1 MLSHIN
7 YISRASYRTS
17 AVARAAGAVHGKTPL
32 TVTKHP
38 KFQRDSRFQTLNE
51 THLKYF
57 QTVLGENAIKYDKD
71 PESEELAAFNTD
83 CKILMGHEVFWPYRL
98 CN

>member
-7 YISRASYRTS
+7 RISRASYRTS
-17 AVARAAGAVHGKTPL
+17 AVARAAGAVHGRTPL

-38 KFQRDSRFQTLNE
+38 KFQRDARFQALND

-57 QTVLGENAIKYDKD
+57 QTVLDDNAIKYDKNSD
-71 PESEELAAFNTD
+71 TEELAPYNTD
-83 CKILMGHEVFWPYRL
+83 CKISMAYEVHMID
-98 CN
+98 